1 MDPGDSES
9 ESESVDL
16 RSTAAY
22 RYELPPELI
31 AQVPAEPRDAARLL
45 HLAADGSLVDR
56 TFSDFPGLLR
66 AGDVLVVNE
75 TRVIKA
81 RLIGTREPRGSAT
94 PRESNIAEIAS
105 EPGVVAPPNPAGA
118 AIPRNPAGAAE
129 IFLLRPTDRE
139 RYDGSA
145 RTFEALVRPGRRLRA
160 GARVRFGDLAIAE
173 ILSVATDGVRTVR
186 FECEGSLDAV
196 LERFGQMPLPP
207 YVGPG
212 DAARDARYQT
222 IFSRVP
228 GSVAAPTASLHFT
241 EATFAALAER
251 GVEVVPLV
259 LDVGLGTFKPMETG
273 SIDAHRMHFEHYE
286 LPTETAYAIAA
297 ARRTKRRVIAAG
309 TTVLR
314 ALESAASTAT
324 TSTAEEDGVRAG
336 RGETNLF
343 ITPGFKFRIVDAML
357 TNFHLPAS
365 TLLVLVAAFAG
376 YARTHSAYAHAI
388 AQRYR
393 FYSFGDAMF
402 IERPAPSRRVLH
414 AMPRAVRYQKLRD
427 STSDHKNSKQLP
439 RAPKKSN

>member
-1 MDPGDSES
+1 MEPS

-31 AQVPAEPRDAARLL
+31 AHVPAEPRDAARLL
-45 HLAADGSLVDR
+45 HLEAGGTLADR

-66 AGDVLVVNE
+66 NGDVLVVNE

-81 RLIGTREPRGSAT
+81 RLIGTREHG
-94 PRESNIAEIAS
+94 
-105 EPGVVAPPNPAGA
+105 G
-118 AIPRNPAGAAE
+118 GAAE

-160 GARVRFGDLAIAE
+160 GARVRFGELAVAE
-173 ILSVATDGVRTVR
+173 ILSVAPDGVRTVR
-186 FECEGSLDAV
+186 FECEGSLDGV
-196 LERFGQMPLPP
+196 LERFGRMPLPP

-222 IFSRVP
+222 IFGRVP

-259 LDVGLGTFKPMETG
+259 LDVGLGTFKPMEAG
-273 SIDAHRMHFEHYE
+273 SIDAHHMHFEHYE
-286 LPTETAYAIAA
+286 IPAETARAIAA
-297 ARRTKRRVIAAG
+297 ARRTGRRVIAAG

-314 ALESAASTAT
+314 ALESAA
-324 TSTAEEDGVRAG
+324 EEGGVRAG
-336 RGETNLF
+336 HGETNLF
-343 ITPGFKFRIVDAML
+343 ITPGFKFRIADALL

-365 TLLVLVAAFAG
+365 TLLVLVSAFAG
-376 YARTHSAYAHAI
+376 YERTRAAYAHAI
-388 AQRYR
+388 AERYR
-393 FYSFGDAMF
+393 FFSFGDAML
-402 IERPAPSRRVLH
+402 IERTPDRRLGRHSVPAGP
-414 AMPRAVRYQKLRD
+414 AA
-427 STSDHKNSKQLP
+427 
-439 RAPKKSN
+439 